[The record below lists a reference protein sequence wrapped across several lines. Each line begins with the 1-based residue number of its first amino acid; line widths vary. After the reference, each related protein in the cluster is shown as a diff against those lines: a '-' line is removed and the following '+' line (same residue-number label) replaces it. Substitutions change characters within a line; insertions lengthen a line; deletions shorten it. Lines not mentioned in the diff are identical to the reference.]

1 MRTEIE
7 KFANQLAGMD
17 YQVAVFGGDF
27 VSALER
33 KMFVGCQHL
42 LTILHPPDSVIT
54 ANVIVLEIGTHLVGI
69 H

>member
-7 KFANQLAGMD
+7 KFENQLAGMD
-17 YQVAVFGGDF
+17 YQVAVFGGNF
-27 VSALER
+27 VLALEK

-42 LTILHPPDSVIT
+42 LTILHLAGSVIT
-54 ANVIVLEIGTHLVGI
+54 VIVIVLEIGMRLVGI

>member
-17 YQVAVFGGDF
+17 YLVAVFGGSF
-27 VSALER
+27 VSVLER
-33 KMFVGCQHL
+33 RMFVGCQHL
-42 LTILHPPDSVIT
+42 LTILHLPDSVIT
-54 ANVIVLEIGTHLVGI
+54 VIVIVLEIGMRLVGI